1 MHRIDSSTATPDNRF
16 TEGDPTIPIPATTV
30 RAAWLNSVQ
39 EELIA
44 ILAAAGIVPDKANNA
59 QVVDAINALI
69 PDKYVVGEFYYFR
82 HPTLKP
88 GFAPLQGGVISG
100 AYQGRNITEWP
111 IWEYL
116 QTTEGQNLCKTESQW
131 QAMTT
136 ATWHTNAD
144 GSKIGWEGIGGAPF
158 YVQNLSA
165 GTLRMPDVRG
175 MYAEAAGF
183 DSLGVGGVHGDS
195 ERNKTGSVAFFAREA
210 LPTGTYAQVSEVA
223 GIFALGE
230 TGPTSVTPFTTGLSW
245 TGALRAKFVT
255 SRVAPTSAKN
265 QPRAW
270 GALACAYLGQ
280 PTS

>member
-44 ILAAAGIVPDKANNA
+44 ILAAAGIAPDKAKNT

-69 PDKYVVGEFYYFR
+69 PDKFVVGEFYYFR

-88 GFAPLQGGVISG
+88 GFAPLQGGLISG

-116 QTTEGQNLCKTESQW
+116 QTTEGQKLCKTESQW

-158 YVQNLSA
+158 YVQNLAA
-165 GTLRMPDVRG
+165 GTLRMPDIRG
-175 MYAEAAGF
+175 MYAAAAGF
-183 DSLGVGGVHGDS
+183 DALGVGD
-195 ERNKTGSVAFFAREA
+195 
-210 LPTGTYAQVSEVA
+210 VA
-223 GIFALGE
+223 GDKERRTLAQWAAGWAQYFI
-230 TGPTSVTPFTTGLSW
+230 PTYNTSGAVYTQTVSANQAEPAGGVVTTQPFYVNFDN
-245 TGALRAKFVT
+245 A
-255 SRVAPTSAKN
+255 RVVPVGKANAPRS
-265 QPRAW
+265 W
-270 GALACAYLGQ
+270 GALACGYLGT
-280 PTS
+280 PAS